1 MVEFFTTAQG
11 RKIAYAH
18 RKGAGPCVVILHG
31 FRSDMEGSKAQAL
44 DAWAAKTGRALL
56 RFDYSGHG
64 QSSEAFE
71 DGSIG
76 NWAQDSAEIIS
87 ALCPDPVVLVGSSM
101 GGWISLLLARHM
113 PHRIAGL
120 VTIAAAPD
128 FTQDRIFAQRSAEDE
143 AHLRD
148 HGYFYV
154 PSDYGE
160 PYKITATL
168 LEDGRA
174 QSIFDRPLS
183 LPMPVRFL
191 QGDRDL
197 AVPVSKAMRLFEHA
211 EGEDMRLTLVSGA
224 DHSFS
229 TAPCLDL
236 ITAAI
241 LEVSE

>member
-1 MVEFFTTAQG
+1 MVEFFTTPQG

-18 RKGAGPCVVILHG
+18 RAGTGPTVVILHG
-31 FRSDMEGSKAQAL
+31 FRSDMEGTKAQAL
-44 DAWAAKTGRALL
+44 DTWAQEQGRALL

-76 NWAQDSAEIIS
+76 DWAQDAADIIT

-113 PHRIAGL
+113 PTRIKGL

-128 FTQDRIFAQRSAEDE
+128 FTQDRIFAERSQEDD
-143 AHLRD
+143 AHLET

-160 PYKITATL
+160 PYKITAKL

-174 QSIFDRPLS
+174 QSIFAQPLH
-183 LPMPVRFL
+183 LPMATRFL
-191 QGDRDL
+191 QGDADL
-197 AVPVSKAMRLFEHA
+197 AVPASKAIRLFEHA
-211 EGEDMRLTLVSGA
+211 QGDDMRLTLVAGA

-229 TAPCLDL
+229 SEPCIEL

-241 LEVSE
+241 SEVS